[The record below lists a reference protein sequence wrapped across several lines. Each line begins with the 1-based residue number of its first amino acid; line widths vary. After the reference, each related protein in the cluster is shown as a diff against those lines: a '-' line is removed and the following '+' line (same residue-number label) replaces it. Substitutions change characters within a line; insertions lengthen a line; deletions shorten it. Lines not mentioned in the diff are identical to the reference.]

1 MEIERLERLPEGG
14 RKQREAIQ
22 LMGTT
27 KDSIAEVDELIGR
40 HMAIRNSLLLELDNL
55 LLIIDKK

>member
-27 KDSIAEVDELIGR
+27 KDSISEVDELIGR
-40 HMAIRNSLLLELDNL
+40 HMAIRNSLLRELDIVMG
-55 LLIIDKK
+55 LIKK

>member
-14 RKQREAIQ
+14 RKQEEAIQ

-27 KDSIAEVDELIGR
+27 RDSIAEVDQAIGA
-40 HMAIRNSLLLELDNL
+40 HISLRNSLVNELNS
-55 LLIIDKK
+55 LIKIVKK

>member
-14 RKQREAIQ
+14 MKQREAIQ

-27 KDSIAEVDELIGR
+27 KDSISEVDELIGR
-40 HMAIRNSLLLELDNL
+40 HMAIRNSLLRELDIVMG
-55 LLIIDKK
+55 LIKK

>member
-27 KDSIAEVDELIGR
+27 KDSISEVDELIGR
-40 HMAIRNSLLLELDNL
+40 HMAIRNSLLRELDIVIG
-55 LLIIDKK
+55 LIKK

>member
-27 KDSIAEVDELIGR
+27 RDSIAEVDAMIG
-40 HMAIRNSLLLELDNL
+40 HWIALRNSLAEELDNL

>member
-14 RKQREAIQ
+14 RKQREATQ

-27 KDSIAEVDELIGR
+27 KEGISEVDELIGR

>member
-1 MEIERLERLPEGG
+1 
-14 RKQREAIQ
+14 
-22 LMGTT
+22 MGTT
-27 KDSIAEVDELIGR
+27 RDSISEVDELIGR

>member
-27 KDSIAEVDELIGR
+27 RDSIAEVDAMIGHWIEL
-40 HMAIRNSLLLELDNL
+40 RNSLAEELNSVME
-55 LLIIDKK
+55 IVNK